1 MADNTINSL
10 IKLARPNHWIKN
22 IFVMAPAF
30 FAGTLAEPSVLAPVV
45 IATFCFCLMS
55 SAVYCFNDVRDA
67 AFDRLSPEKCRRP
80 VVSGAVSA
88 GKATALAMTLVAV
101 SLILAILCINAR
113 LVAILTAYLLINIA
127 YTLYLKHL
135 TLIDITIIAV
145 GFLLRLWAGS
155 VAAGCAL
162 SVWIVIVTFLLSLFL
177 GLGKRRED
185 VGYFEESGV
194 NLRATAAKYSI
205 KFIDAA
211 LALTGSAT
219 VTCYF
224 LYTILPGGSR
234 IITSEYFC
242 ISGLPVIVGILRY
255 MEICIG
261 SNKGGS
267 HNRLLI
273 NDPVILICIVAY
285 LILFFIFRYELYK
298 IF

>member
-1 MADNTINSL
+1 MSHHDIKNL
-10 IKLARPNHWIKN
+10 IKLARLNHWIKN
-22 IFVMAPAF
+22 VFVMAPAF
-30 FAGTLAEPSVLAPVV
+30 FAGTLAEPSVLMPTLV
-45 IATFCFCLMS
+45 ATLCFCLMS

-67 AFDRLSPEKCRRP
+67 AFDRLSPEKCHRP
-80 VVSGAVSA
+80 VASGAVSA
-88 GKATALAMTLVAV
+88 RSASVFAMSFAAM
-101 SLILAILCINAR
+101 SLAIGAFCISLR
-113 LVAILTAYLLINIA
+113 LAIILTVYLLINIA

-135 TLIDITIIAV
+135 TLIDITVIAV

-155 VAAGCAL
+155 VSAGCAL
-162 SVWIVIVTFLLSLFL
+162 SVWIIIVTFLLSLFL

-185 VGYFEESGV
+185 VGYYEESGI

-261 SNKGGS
+261 TNKGGS

-273 NDPVILICIVAY
+273 NDSVILACVVIY
-285 LILFFIFRYELYK
+285 LMIFFGFRYGLYNLL
-298 IF
+298 